1 MANYQIPKLPLAVE
15 VESKAILKQLS
26 ASHRQLAE
34 LKGIVQSIPN
44 EAILINTLA
53 LQEAKD
59 SSEVENIV
67 TTHDDLF
74 KTELN
79 VRDYVVSAA
88 AKEVMNYRQAIQE
101 GFNLVRKDKLL
112 TNNIIKQVQ
121 STLVENKAGFRTI
134 PGTELKNQAGETVYT
149 PPQNGIDVER
159 YMSEL
164 EAFINTPELCDWD
177 PLIKLAVIHHQ
188 FESIHPFYDGN
199 GRTGRIISIL
209 LLVTNDLLN
218 LPVLYLSR
226 YITHNKGKYYHFLQT
241 IREHENNEVDW
252 QNWILFML
260 KGIEDTAR
268 NTIGMVTSIRELM
281 QEYKQKL
288 RPLFGKQY
296 KHDLLNHLF
305 AQPYTKIEFM
315 EEAMMVQRKAAA
327 KYLDMIVNAGLL
339 TKLKVGKVNYYI
351 NQRLVDILMNP
362 ESQNG

>member
-1 MANYQIPKLPLAVE
+1 MNTYKIPKLPFSIDLE
-15 VESKAILKQLS
+15 TKAILRQLS

-59 SSEVENIV
+59 SSAVENIV

-79 VRDYVVSAA
+79 VRDYIVSAA
-88 AKEVMNYRQAIQE
+88 TKEVMNYRQAILE
-101 GFNLVRKDKLL
+101 GFRLVRKDKLL
-112 TNNIIKQVQ
+112 TNNIIKQIQ
-121 STLVENKAGFRTI
+121 STLVGNKEGFRTL
-134 PGTELKNQAGETVYT
+134 PGTELKNQAGETVYI
-149 PPQNGIDVER
+149 PPQDGNDVAR

-218 LPVLYLSR
+218 LPILYLSR
-226 YITHNKGKYYHFLQT
+226 YITHNKGEYYRLLQA
-241 IREHENNEVDW
+241 IRDREDKATDW
-252 QNWILFML
+252 QNWVMFLL
-260 KGIEDTAR
+260 KGIEDTSR
-268 NTIGMVTSIRELM
+268 NTITMVNAIRKLM
-281 QEYKQKL
+281 QDFKFTL
-288 RPLFGKQY
+288 RPLLRKQY

-305 AQPYTKIEFM
+305 SQPYTKIEFM
-315 EEAMMVQRKAAA
+315 EKAMQIQRKTAA
-327 KYLDMIVNAGLL
+327 KYLDLIVDEGLL
-339 TKLKVGKVNYYI
+339 EKLKIGRSNYYI
-351 NQRLVDILMNP
+351 NQKLVDVLMNP
-362 ESQNG
+362 EK